1 MYILSFLP
9 RPIRPTFL
17 TSAMASGFRSTSGR
31 RMLLPA
37 DTASRF
43 KREFEEEYGPNEL
56 PWFEG
61 GFAQA
66 QDLAKK
72 DLKFLLFV
80 LVSPEHDET
89 EAFTRETLLS
99 PEVIDFIRDPAN
111 DIVLWGGNVLDS
123 EAYQVSTEY
132 NCTKFPFSG
141 LVCLTPKHGSTRM
154 GTIKRLA
161 GPMPPSRYLAD
172 LRAALEKHAPELAAV
187 RAERVAR
194 DAVRNIR
201 SEQDSAYER
210 SLAVDRERARERR
223 EAAARAAEEEK
234 RAAQAADDAARTA
247 ALREQWRRWRASRVR
262 PEPEAGTKGSVR
274 VALKFSDSAGGQRVI
289 RRFEG
294 DAPLDELYAFAE
306 CHDLLA
312 GGEAYDDAEEPEGYT
327 HEYTFALASL
337 MPRKV
342 YGPSDPGTL
351 REVIGASSNLIMEDL

>member
-1 MYILSFLP
+1 MASDVTERAALSPEQQDALDQYMGVTAQDEQAAIALLGRSEWNIQIAIAKYFDGEGPDPLAEALAAQQAPASSAAAAAREPAPDAAPRIVPQRDRIQRPHFLLTLLFTPFALGYRVASVGIRLALYILSFLP

-89 EAFTRETLLS
+89 EAFTRRPCFRRKL
-99 PEVIDFIRDPAN
+99 
-111 DIVLWGGNVLDS
+111 
-123 EAYQVSTEY
+123 
-132 NCTKFPFSG
+132 TK
-141 LVCLTPKHGSTRM
+141 
-154 GTIKRLA
+154 
-161 GPMPPSRYLAD
+161 SRPRFG
-172 LRAALEKHAPELAAV
+172 LRAL
-187 RAERVAR
+187 
-194 DAVRNIR
+194 
-201 SEQDSAYER
+201 
-210 SLAVDRERARERR
+210 LAVDRERARERR

-274 VALKFSDSAGGQRVI
+274 VALKFSDSA
-289 RRFEG
+289 
-294 DAPLDELYAFAE
+294 
-306 CHDLLA
+306 
-312 GGEAYDDAEEPEGYT
+312 EAYDDAEEPEGYT

-342 YGPSDPGTL
+342 YGAGDPGTL